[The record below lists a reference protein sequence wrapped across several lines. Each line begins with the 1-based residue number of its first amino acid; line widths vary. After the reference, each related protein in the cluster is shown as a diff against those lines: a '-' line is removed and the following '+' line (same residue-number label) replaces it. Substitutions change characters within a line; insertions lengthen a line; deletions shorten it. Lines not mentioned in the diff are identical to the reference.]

1 MHLRPVLF
9 AVGLMTS
16 LLGLAMVPSALID
29 LADGQENW
37 AIFAVSAFGSLFL
50 GVSLALMAG
59 TGDNRTGPRE
69 AFLLTVL
76 VWIVLPFAAA
86 VPFVFAGHSW
96 TDALFESMSGLTT
109 TGSTVFTG
117 LDAMPRGI
125 LLWRGILQWIGGIGI
140 IVTAIAIL
148 PSLRVGGMQLFE
160 IESSDMSGKF
170 LPRVTEI
177 AAQIGLI
184 YLALSIACALLYSV
198 NGMNAFDA
206 IVHSMTTVS
215 AGGYSTH
222 DASLGHFG
230 NGVISVAIL
239 FMILAGL
246 PFTSFVRLVRGDPAG
261 FVKDNQPRVY
271 LSLMVGATAIILLY
285 NAVGAGTAVFGDA
298 GEALRTTAFGV
309 VSIIS
314 GTGYSNT
321 DFSAWGPGVN
331 AVLLVCMFFG
341 GCSGSAS
348 CGIKTFR
355 LEITARAVMAHAKR
369 MTSPNRLAPVR
380 YNGKVVDEDTIQSV
394 LVFLFLYVAT
404 FLIAAALLGL
414 TGLDP
419 MTAMS
424 GAATT
429 LGNVG
434 WGLGPTIGPVGT
446 FAPIPDAAKW
456 ICTVAMLLGRLEFI
470 AVFVVLTPRF
480 WRG

>member
-37 AIFAVSAFGSLFL
+37 AIFAVSAFGALFI
-50 GVSLALMAG
+50 GVSFSLMAG
-59 TGDNRTGPRE
+59 TGDNRTGPKE

-76 VWIVLPFAAA
+76 VWIVLPVIAA
-86 VPFVFAGHSW
+86 VPFVFAGYSF
-96 TDALFESMSGLTT
+96 TDALFESVSGLTT

-117 LDAMPRGI
+117 LDGMARGI

-184 YLALSIACALLYSV
+184 YLVLSVACALLYNV
-198 NGMNAFDA
+198 NGMNTFDA
-206 IVHSMTTVS
+206 IVHSMTTMS

-230 NGVISVAIL
+230 NGVVSVAIL

-246 PFTSFVRLVRGDPAG
+246 PFTSFVLLARGNPG
-261 FVKDNQPRVY
+261 PFLTNTQPRTY
-271 LSLMVGATAIILLY
+271 LAIILAATGILLVY
-285 NAVGAGTAVFGDA
+285 NGPGAGSAVFEDGGD
-298 GEALRTTAFGV
+298 ALRTTAFSV
-309 VSIIS
+309 VSVMT
-314 GTGYSNT
+314 GTGYSSTNYG
-321 DFSAWGPGVN
+321 AWGPG
-331 AVLLVCMFFG
+331 ATAIFLLLMFLG
-341 GCSGSAS
+341 GCAGSAA

-355 LEITARAVMAHAKR
+355 LEITARALMAHAKR
-369 MTSPNRLAPVR
+369 MTSPHRLAPVR

-394 LVFLFLYVAT
+394 LVFLFLYIAT
-404 FLIAAALLGL
+404 FLVAAALLGL

-419 MTAMS
+419 VTAMS
-424 GAATT
+424 GAATSVS
-429 LGNVG
+429 NVG
-434 WGLGPTIGPVGT
+434 PGLGSVIGPVGT
-446 FAPIPDAAKW
+446 FQSLPDAAKW